1 MNANKKLSRK
11 VKVET
16 LTRKVYICQDCDWF
30 AEYDDSTGLATC
42 YFCGT
47 VWGWCDGEITT
58 GMIGEEYDMNVYD
71 VSGEVIETVPFS
83 KAKAHSKECTRCRGT
98 GFLVMQGIG
107 CQTYISCGDCEGHG
121 WIPDPKY
128 DWTKASEEANGG
140 QR

>member
-1 MNANKKLSRK
+1 M
-11 VKVET
+11 ET

-83 KAKAHSKECTRCRGT
+83 QAQAHSKECRRCRGN
-98 GFLVMQGIG
+98 GFLAMQGIG
-107 CQTYISCGDCEGHG
+107 CTAYTTCGDCEGHG
-121 WIPDPKY
+121 WIPDPEY
-128 DWTKASEEANGG
+128 DWINTAIEEANYG